1 MQQLGKKGLKATL
14 QSPLTFPKKVLFEKY
29 RKQINWS
36 CSTKSLFFVASIVS
50 LISALVLG
58 FFDSIFSNVLFS
70 FSVFILFLNYNLPLI
85 SDVFN
90 MKKFRT
96 IIVNN
101 HVKKRFILWLIL
113 YYNPFI

>member
-50 LISALVLG
+50 LISALVLIVSLISALVLG

-70 FSVFILFLNYNLPLI
+70 FSV
-85 SDVFN
+85 D
-90 MKKFRT
+90 
-96 IIVNN
+96 
-101 HVKKRFILWLIL
+101 
-113 YYNPFI
+113 

>member
-90 MKKFRT
+90 MKKFDKVR
-96 IIVNN
+96 IIV
-101 HVKKRFILWLIL
+101 
-113 YYNPFI
+113 

>member
-70 FSVFILFLNYNLPLI
+70 FSVFILFLNYN
-85 SDVFN
+85 
-90 MKKFRT
+90 
-96 IIVNN
+96 
-101 HVKKRFILWLIL
+101 
-113 YYNPFI
+113 